1 MISSEADGQEQS
13 KGLSE
18 CITSS
23 RASQFRLYANV
34 MSFIEAG
41 SLHSFEWE
49 NWPFRSGGSFE
60 AERN

>member
-18 CITSS
+18 CIASF
-23 RASQFRLYANV
+23 RASQFKLYANV
-34 MSFIEAG
+34 MSLLRQGVCTPLNRRAG
-41 SLHSFEWE
+41 
-49 NWPFRSGGSFE
+49 PFRSGGSFE